1 MAKGSALVGKLR
13 GSAGN
18 FTFSIVRGE
27 QITKGKMSQQTNP
40 STLAQVV
47 RRAKFRYLTL
57 FYNMAS
63 DLLNHSFVTKKKK
76 QTSRNAFFS
85 KNMGSCPLV
94 MKSQTTWDEIPDDG
108 TSIYESYNVTPW
120 FLPYNAQFSAG
131 PLSNVNW
138 SYSGATEGS
147 SLGSTDLYLDT
158 GVYINGTSMAVVL
171 NYKFSDEDEYNDS
184 NVANLSTLKRLA
196 YILKKLG
203 LSSNEMVTAAICTA
217 SYLDEDNADAGVWDY
232 LHSFMYVRCKLNE
245 DGAAS
250 TEYSSSDIKRSSS
263 VLQSGTNY
271 YVRVGFTT
279 DNISDVIETVI
290 GGVVIRSSY
299 NSVDGWTLSDSYFA
313 YDSDMTKYFL
323 TVDNATEECL
333 EACGYT
339 IGELSELDPESV

>member
-85 KNMGSCPLV
+85 KNMGKCPLV
-94 MKSQTTWDEIPDDG
+94 MKSQTTWDEIPDEG
-108 TSIYESYNVTPW
+108 ASIFESYNVTPW

-138 SYSGATEGS
+138 QYTGATTGATES
-147 SLGSTDLYLDT
+147 SEVAYPDT
-158 GVYINGTSMAVVL
+158 GVYINGTNTAIVL
-171 NYKFSDEDEYNDS
+171 NYRFSDEDEYNDS

-196 YILKKLG
+196 YILKKFG
-203 LSSNEMVTAAICTA
+203 LSGNEMVTAAICTA
-217 SYLDEDNADAGVWDY
+217 SYLDEDEAEAGVWDY
-232 LHSFMYVRCKLNE
+232 LHSFLYVRCKLNE
-245 DGAAS
+245 DGTAS
-250 TEYSSSDIKRSSS
+250 TEYSSSVIERSSA
-263 VLQSGTNY
+263 VVYNGTHY
-271 YVRVGFTT
+271 FVRVAFNT
-279 DNISDVIETVI
+279 DNISAVVETVI

-313 YDSDMTKYFL
+313 YDSDMTKFFL